1 MYIYKKLNFMN
12 TKEKETENTVTEKP
26 VKKTVRKPKT
36 KVEIKVESVK
46 ELPLRKE
53 IDKLEIAYMAAIN
66 GKMKFKEV
74 RNVFEKLHKEIK
86 SSVKKAK
93 K

>member
-1 MYIYKKLNFMN
+1 MN
-12 TKEKETENTVTEKP
+12 KEREPKTENTVTEKP
-26 VKKTVRKPKT
+26 VEKKQAVKKPKIK
-36 KVEIKVESVK
+36 KVETQAEIKVESVK
-46 ELPLRKE
+46 EFPIRKE

-86 SSVKKAK
+86 TSVKKAK